1 MGHIH
6 LHVGNLG
13 EAEAFYHRALGFDKT
28 VWSYPGALF
37 VSAGGYHHHLA
48 TNVWSS
54 EPSAAT
60 HEARLIEWELMVPT
74 DADVDRAARSL
85 REAGY
90 STEKTGDGISATDAW
105 GTRVRVRPKH

>member
-37 VSAGGYHHHLA
+37 VSAGGYHHQLA

-54 EPSAAT
+54 GPSAAT
-60 HEARLIEWELMVPT
+60 HEVRLIERELMVPT
-74 DADVDRAARSL
+74 DADVDGAAQNL
-85 REAGY
+85 REVGY
-90 STEKTGDGISATDAW
+90 RIGKTGDGISATDAW
-105 GTRVRVRPKH
+105 GTRVRVRTKY